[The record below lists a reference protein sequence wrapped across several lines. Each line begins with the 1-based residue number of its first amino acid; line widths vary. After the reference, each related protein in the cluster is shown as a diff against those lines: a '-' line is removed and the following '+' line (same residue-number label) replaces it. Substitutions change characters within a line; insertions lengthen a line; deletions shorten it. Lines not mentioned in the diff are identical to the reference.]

1 MPNYNQETIDKADQ
15 QSIPQQTSTL
25 AFEQYVSSRP
35 ILSSVD
41 LGWQN
46 LIVRTYTE
54 PQTVEHLVVPATP
67 DPHLVLQLSGTTH
80 VEVKAK
86 DGAWAAI
93 RSQPGQLFLT
103 PGGGESYE
111 MRWVSQS
118 DAPIQNVQIHLDAQ
132 YLAKIGQETVDL
144 DSSQIEV
151 LDRSAVCDPFIEQIC
166 LMLKR
171 ELEQNNLGS
180 KLYAEA
186 ATQMLAVHLLREHCV
201 INHRIPEYKG
211 GLPGNRLRRVKDYI
225 QTYLDTD
232 LSLDDLAQQAQM
244 STYHFCRLFKQSTG
258 ESPNQYIVRLRVEE
272 AKRLLKETN
281 FSVLEVALAVGYNS
295 PSHLAVQ
302 FKRLMGMSPSA
313 YRNTI

>member
-1 MPNYNQETIDKADQ
+1 MPNYSQETIDKAHR

-25 AFEQYVSSRP
+25 AFEQYTSSKP
-35 ILSSVD
+35 ILSSVN

-54 PQTVEHLVVPATP
+54 PQSVEHLIVPATP

-86 DGAWAAI
+86 GDAWTAI
-93 RSQPGQLFLT
+93 QTQPGQLFLT
-103 PGGGESYE
+103 PGGGESYS
-111 MRWVSQS
+111 MRWVSES
-118 DAPIQNVQIHLDAQ
+118 NTPIKNVQIHLDAQ
-132 YLAKIGQETVDL
+132 YLAKIGQETADL

-151 LDRSAVCDPFIEQIC
+151 LDRSAVCDRSIEQIC
-166 LMLKR
+166 FMLKR
-171 ELEQNNLGS
+171 ELEQNSLGS
-180 KLYAEA
+180 KLYVEA
-186 ATQMLAVHLLREHCV
+186 AAQMLAVHLLREHGA
-201 INHRIPEYKG
+201 INHRIPEYRG
-211 GLPGNRLRRVKDYI
+211 GLPGNRLYRVNEYI
-225 QTYLDTD
+225 KTHLNTD
-232 LSLDDLAQQAQM
+232 LCLDDLAQQAEM

-258 ESPNQYIVRLRVEE
+258 ESPNQYILRLRVEE

-281 FSVLEVALAVGYNS
+281 FSVLEVALSVGYNS

-302 FKRLMGMSPSA
+302 FKRLTGMPPSA